1 MGASRSGGTVRRAA
15 ARRAWLLTVGVL
27 LALTACAPA
36 TVVLDPAA
44 GLAEQL
50 RAVARDARVLAD
62 ADEVDRLTDAVD
74 AARDDAASVV
84 DALGPDG
91 VLAAVDAVA
100 AVLRVAGADDV
111 AGLTRLADALRST
124 VQAASVT
131 PGFDGETFGADLV
144 RYATGTADEQRQ
156 RAFERLDRSEGAY
169 AAVLT
174 HLLAEGEYGE
184 DLVRGVAWALD
195 EVERADPVG
204 AASWVR
210 HGTTGAPLGGPGA
223 DPVAEAM
230 GQLAQHPALALE
242 FFVAD
247 SARSGYYL
255 AERDWSRDG
264 FAGIAA
270 VALAVGTDPDNLAAE
285 PERTGLLVSTVAD
298 QLWKN
303 PAFTPERAA
312 EASET
317 VADLLKHYVVA
328 VDVAT
333 PFGAPGPDYPART
346 WDLSLSSI
354 GPFTAYPVMDG
365 PDVEGLL
372 AVALSTDEGVARI
385 AEGVAGYRQAELA
398 SFAAR
403 YPEPDAARVHAIEL
417 ENILYASTGLDAV
430 VRGELRA
437 TGPEADRRVAA
448 YVDLVSRAEADLPVP
463 FVYRTTD
470 AHEDPGTD
478 GGPAWVD
485 VRQLPADVVE
495 RAFAR
500 ASSRPPSEQD
510 GRDRVWVTAYR
521 ALLEAGVLALPD
533 DLAGAW
539 APGGELVTLGDIPA
553 DALGE
558 RAVEAREP
566 IGFLLS
572 DLDVERWAAELAGD

>member
-1 MGASRSGGTVRRAA
+1 MRA
-15 ARRAWLLTVGVL
+15 RGLLLVGVL
-27 LALTACAPA
+27 LAVTGCAPA
-36 TVVLDPAA
+36 TAVLDPADGVA
-44 GLAEQL
+44 DQL
-50 RAVARDARVLAD
+50 RAVARDARALAD
-62 ADEVDRLTDAVD
+62 AGEVDRLTDAVD
-74 AARDDAASVV
+74 AAHDTAAPLV

-156 RAFERLDRSEGAY
+156 RAFERLDRSAGAH

-174 HLLAEGEYGE
+174 HLFAEGTYGE
-184 DLVRGVAWALD
+184 DLVRGVAWTLD

-247 SARSGYYL
+247 PARSGYYL

-270 VALAVGTDPDNLAAE
+270 VALAVGTDPGNLAAE

-312 EASET
+312 GASEI

-333 PFGAPGPDYPART
+333 PFGVPGPDYPART

-403 YPEPDAARVHAIEL
+403 YREPDAERLHGIEL
-417 ENILYASTGLDAV
+417 ENVLYASTGLDAV
-430 VRGELRA
+430 VRGQLRA

-448 YVDLVSRAEADLPVP
+448 FADLVSRAEADLPVP
-463 FVYRTTD
+463 FTYRTTD
-470 AHEDPGTD
+470 WYQDAGAEPV
-478 GGPAWVD
+478 PVWLD

-495 RAFAR
+495 RTFAR
-500 ASSRPPSEQD
+500 ASSRPPSEQEQQ
-510 GRDRVWVTAYR
+510 DRVWVTTYL
-521 ALLEAGVLALPD
+521 ALLEAGVLHLPD
-533 DLAGAW
+533 DQVGTW
-539 APGGELVTLGDIPA
+539 APGGQLVALGDIPA
-553 DALGE
+553 DTLAD
-558 RAVEAREP
+558 RAVQAREAT
-566 IGFLLS
+566 GFLLS
-572 DLDVERWAAELAGD
+572 DLDVERRAAELAGD